1 MKIYNDSRI
10 PTGLGKPSYLDV
22 FEDGY
27 SDGYDAGYRYGKE
40 ECSGQDCSDAYHL
53 GLENGY
59 ASGTTDGYASG
70 KADGYASGTTD
81 GYQSGYT
88 DGIATCQDCEDAY
101 EEGYTDGYAAG
112 QNDCEGCEGAYHN
125 GFQDGY
131 ESGYT
136 EGMETCEDCSGKYQS
151 GYTAGYQSG
160 YTTGYNSGF
169 SAGEAT
175 CSGDTPD
182 TGSTPDT
189 GDTPTPDTG
198 DTGNTGYSF
207 GCHTVEV
214 TYNVTSTTIPT
225 RIMKSGE
232 VSSSHSKVYM
242 PDGTEIIKT
251 TGYTFQGLGEQTLIF
266 VYDAENV
273 PYVSTSDGWAGPI
286 VNINVV
292 SYCTGDHHLHF
303 SSVSLDENSTI
314 TGLTF
319 SNSANELTTI
329 NGPKKCANLVNVVLP
344 TDGSLLI
351 LEGFRS
357 VPYTDLVNTTIT
369 LPEGLTTI
377 YGFLNSF
384 NNNPPSCNATSII
397 IPSTITQL
405 GNSEGTLGNFNNCPY
420 LDSITILATRPP
432 VLTNLTSSLG
442 PTDATFPIYVPA
454 EAVNTYKAN
463 SYYQHYAS
471 RIQAIP
477 NE

>member
-1 MKIYNDSRI
+1 M
-10 PTGLGKPSYLDV
+10 DV

-27 SDGYDAGYRYGKE
+27 RDGYDAGYRYGKDECE
-40 ECSGQDCSDAYHL
+40 EHDCDDAYNL
-53 GLENGY
+53 GLEVGY
-59 ASGTTDGYASG
+59 ASGSTAGYASG
-70 KADGYASGTTD
+70 VTAGYG
-81 GYQSGYT
+81 SGYT
-88 DGIATCQDCEDAY
+88 VGYESGFTDGVATCQDCDDAY
-101 EEGYTDGYAAG
+101 DEGYADGYAAG
-112 QNDCEGCEGAYHN
+112 QNDCEGCEGAYNN
-125 GFQDGY
+125 GYQD
-131 ESGYT
+131 
-136 EGMETCEDCSGKYQS
+136 
-151 GYTAGYQSG
+151 GYQSG
-160 YTTGYNSGF
+160 YTDGADTCEECDDCSGAYDSGYTTGYQSGYTRGYNTGY
-169 SAGEAT
+169 ADGEAT

-182 TGSTPDT
+182 TG
-189 GDTPTPDTG
+189 DTPTTG
-198 DTGNTGYSF
+198 DTGDTGYSF

-232 VSSSHSKVYM
+232 ASSSHSKVYM
-242 PDGTEIIKT
+242 PNGTEIIKT
-251 TGYTFQGLGEQTLIF
+251 TGYTFQELGEQTLIF

-273 PYVSTSDGWAGPI
+273 PYVPTSDGWAGPI

-303 SSVSLDENSTI
+303 TCNSLDENSTI
-314 TGLTF
+314 TGITF

-329 NGPKKCANLVNVVLP
+329 RGPFICPNLVNVVLP
-344 TDGSLLI
+344 TDGSLTV

-357 VPYTDLVNTTIT
+357 VPFTDLVNTTIM
-369 LPEGLTTI
+369 LPEGITTI
-377 YGFLNSF
+377 SDFLNTF
-384 NNNPPSCNATSII
+384 NNSSPSCNATSII

-405 GNSEGTLGNFNNCPY
+405 GNNGASTGNFGNCPN

-432 VLTNLTSSLG
+432 VLTSLTSSLG

-454 EAVNTYKAN
+454 ESVSTYKAN